1 MEKVTAPMIY
11 SPLRK
16 KFVSDI
22 ATYAEVCFAVVRVPG
37 LDDVTEG
44 KNEHLYIKS
53 DLFLFLIFFLQF
65 GPGGRMPSICWVTI
79 HLNSVFYPQV
89 KLNL

>member
-1 MEKVTAPMIY
+1 MEKITSPVIY
-11 SPLRK
+11 SPLGA

-44 KNEHLYIKS
+44 ISL
-53 DLFLFLIFFLQF
+53 
-65 GPGGRMPSICWVTI
+65 
-79 HLNSVFYPQV
+79 
-89 KLNL
+89 

>member
-1 MEKVTAPMIY
+1 MEKIATPMIY
-11 SPLRK
+11 APLRK

-44 KNEHLYIKS
+44 FF
-53 DLFLFLIFFLQF
+53 FLFFFF
-65 GPGGRMPSICWVTI
+65 PHFSD
-79 HLNSVFYPQV
+79 FF
-89 KLNL
+89 